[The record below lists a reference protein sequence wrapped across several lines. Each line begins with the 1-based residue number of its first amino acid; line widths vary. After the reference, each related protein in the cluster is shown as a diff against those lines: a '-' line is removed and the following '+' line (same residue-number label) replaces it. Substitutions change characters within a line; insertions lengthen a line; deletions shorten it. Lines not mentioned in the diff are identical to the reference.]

1 MGLAHDT
8 SYNLVVTLQ
17 EGYKHKLN
25 SFVAFATII
34 FNVVIIQKFINI

>member
-8 SYNLVVTLQ
+8 SYNLVVIFQ

-25 SFVAFATII
+25 SFMAFPTII
-34 FNVVIIQKFINI
+34 FNVIIIQKFINI